1 MWLCVD
7 KPTRVGDLWTA
18 SFTSLQHFCH
28 ALSTWERKG
37 AARPGQGRSGNE
49 ACLPSNF
56 QPPLISRHERAIGLR
71 QGAPHETERNE
82 TKLEKQRPVVWLV
95 RCVGS
100 APPYELSLEDA
111 REACPATLFCVEC
124 ISHPSLSP
132 SLSLSLIVL
141 VLEIGPVVTGL
152 LIFHLRHREA
162 TSLAKS
168 PVVKGAR
175 QGGGI
180 ADFEPVESACTKMH
194 VLR

>member
-1 MWLCVD
+1 VD
-7 KPTRVGDLWTA
+7 SKLHQPSAFLPCSLHLGKERRSTAWPRAVRERGVSSEQFPTPLDIPTRTRYWL
-18 SFTSLQHFCH
+18 
-28 ALSTWERKG
+28 
-37 AARPGQGRSGNE
+37 
-49 ACLPSNF
+49 
-56 QPPLISRHERAIGLR
+56 
-71 QGAPHETERNE
+71 APRGSHETERNE

-111 REACPATLFCVEC
+111 REVCPATLFCVEC

-168 PVVKGAR
+168 PVFKGAR